1 MDLKFNQEQLMIQDS
16 VRSFIRRAYSE
27 EAVQQMCLNEVDL
40 SEFNKKLAELGYV
53 GICLPENY
61 DGEAFGPVEAGI
73 VAEELA
79 RYSIDFGMSYGINVA
94 VGMIVL
100 KHGTQEQKDAF
111 LPELIDGN
119 RCAAVGCAS
128 PFLIGQA
135 GKVANPDSAGD
146 EKLVIKTDTVFCES
160 RMPLKSWNL
169 LPVQKENTQALAFI
183 PSEKFEEGEIV
194 PVLGRQLLGQIK
206 YRPQEIV
213 CDKAYVLEGDRGL
226 LSDLMNWLKF
236 FNVLSCVGN
245 MKTVVSDTIE
255 YAKAREQFGRPIGT
269 FQSIQHLIVDAKIGL
284 ESALLYGRWLSWL
297 LAKNEGDC
305 FKITKEINMANIYV
319 SQAYVDATNTGIQ
332 VMGGYGYMQEGHMER
347 YARDARM
354 TTYYME
360 DGFKQKNHI
369 AKEAMVV

>member
-1 MDLKFNQEQLMIQDS
+1 MHLKFNQEQLMIQDS

-27 EAVQQMCLNEVDL
+27 EAVLQMCLNEVDL

-53 GICLPENY
+53 GICFPENY

-79 RYSIDFGMSYGINVA
+79 RYAVDFGMSYGINVA
-94 VGMIVL
+94 AGMIIL

-111 LPELIDGN
+111 LPELIAGN

-128 PFLIGQA
+128 PFFLGKA
-135 GKVANPDSAGD
+135 GKAAANSAGAQ
-146 EKLVIKTDTVFCES
+146 KLVIKTDTIFCES
-160 RMPLKSWNL
+160 RKPLKSWIL
-169 LPVQKENTQALAFI
+169 LPVQKEDKQALALL

-194 PVLGRQLLGQIK
+194 PVLGRQLLGQIQ
-206 YRPQEIV
+206 YLPQEIG
-213 CDKAYVLEGDRGL
+213 CDKAYVLESDRGL

-236 FNVLSCVGN
+236 FNVLSCAGN

-297 LAKNEGDC
+297 LAENGGDC
-305 FKITKEINMANIYV
+305 FKMTKEINMANTYV

-354 TTYYME
+354 ANYYME
-360 DGFKQKNHI
+360 DGFRQKNQI
-369 AKEAMVV
+369 AKEATVV